1 MTQVNSASHTARQR
15 FWATELP
22 LLRPAMLVG
31 RTGHAYPFPFNDPNV
46 EYVHFA
52 RNAIY
57 VLAQQ
62 LGLTGA
68 DVLMPAY
75 FHGVELE
82 ALLAA
87 GVRPRFFPVRSGM
100 RVDPDDIRSLISA
113 DTRAIYLTHYLGF
126 PGPVKALRELCDKR
140 GLILIE
146 DCALA
151 LLSRVGDE
159 WLGSFGDAAVFCLY
173 KTLPTPDG
181 GAAVVK
187 HGRLRFQGV
196 TPQLSGTARETAVAL
211 LQGIEYG
218 GGGLGLLARSARAVC
233 RALSRQTRSNWVDV
247 GTQHFNSADAQLAI
261 SPVSQRIVSAQD
273 YENIARTRRTN
284 YLHLEHLLRD
294 ISPPVFPALPE
305 GVCPLF
311 YPFATQRKLELWTK
325 LCSRGVQ
332 TVMFWN
338 PTPLGPAPGEFPEVD
353 TLRQTILELPCHQ
366 DMTPQRIE
374 RVAQAVRVAVRELGT

>member
-1 MTQVNSASHTARQR
+1 MTRVNAAVAHARQR

-22 LLRPAMLVG
+22 WLHPGMLVARG
-31 RTGHAYPFPFNDPNV
+31 ASASPFPFSDPNV

-62 LGLTGA
+62 LGLVGA

-87 GVRPRFFPVRSGM
+87 GVRPRFFPVHGGM
-100 RVDPDDIRSLISA
+100 CVDPEDIRQLIRA
-113 DTRAIYLTHYLGF
+113 ETRAIYLTHYVGF
-126 PGPVKALRELCDKR
+126 PGPVKALRALCDER
-140 GLILIE
+140 GLVLIE

-151 LLSRVGDE
+151 LLSRLGDE

-181 GAAVVK
+181 GAAVVR
-187 HGRLRFQGV
+187 HGRLRFEGV
-196 TPQLSGTARETAVAL
+196 TPRLSGTVRETAAAL
-211 LQGIEYG
+211 LQGVELN
-218 GGGLGLLARSARAVC
+218 GGGLGLLARSARAVG
-233 RALSRQTRSNWVDV
+233 RTLSRPAHSNWIDV
-247 GTQHFNSADAQLAI
+247 GTQHFQPGDVRLAM
-261 SPVSQRIVSAQD
+261 SPISQRIVAAQD
-273 YENIARTRRTN
+273 FEHIVQTRRSN
-284 YLHLEHLLRD
+284 YLHLEYLLRD
-294 ISPPVFPALPE
+294 LSPPVFPGLPE

-311 YPFATQRKLELWTK
+311 YAFATTRKRELWTK
-325 LCSRGVQ
+325 LRASGVQ

-338 PTPLGPAPGEFPEVD
+338 PSGLGPAPGEFPEVD
-353 TLRQTILELPCHQ
+353 ALRRTVLELPCHQ

-374 RVAQAVRVAVRELGT
+374 RVAHAVRVALRELGE